1 MAARATSA
9 VFVLAGVAFAS
20 WASRIPQI
28 RDQLGL
34 DTARLGLVLLAVA
47 AGSLTA
53 LMVSSVLVERA
64 GSRLVVM
71 LSGPVLAAALAA
83 AGIGS
88 HVGVVPVVVALV
100 VVGLATGGWDV
111 AMNVQAAAVERR
123 LARSVMARFHA
134 GFSVG
139 TVAGALVG
147 AGMVALDVPV
157 GWHLC
162 GIAVLVAVVVP
173 YAARRFG
180 PDTQEVAHDEPAGP
194 VVRSPLAAWREPR
207 TVLVG
212 VFVLV
217 FAFAEGTANDWISV
231 ALIDGYDAT
240 KTVGALAFAVFLTA
254 MTVARWY
261 GPAVLDRHGRVATVR
276 VLSVV
281 ALVGVL
287 LFVFAGSTE
296 LAFAGAVLWGLGA
309 SLGFPVGMS
318 AGADDPRF
326 AAGRVSVIA
335 SIGYCAF
342 LAGPPLVGFLGH
354 EAGVLRAQLVV
365 ALLLVVAFAVAGSLR
380 PPVAKRLS
388 D

>member
-1 MAARATSA
+1 MTARATSV

-34 DTARLGLVLLAVA
+34 DAAQLGLVLLAVA
-47 AGSLTA
+47 VGSLIA
-53 LMVSSVLVERA
+53 LVIASVLVERA
-64 GSRLVVM
+64 GSRGVVM
-71 LSGPVLAAALAA
+71 VAGPVLSAALAA

-88 HVGVVPVVVALV
+88 HIGVVTVVVALLIL
-100 VVGLATGGWDV
+100 GLALGGWDV
-111 AMNVQAAAVERR
+111 AMNVQAAAVERE
-123 LARSVMARFHA
+123 LGRSVMSRFHA
-134 GFSVG
+134 GFSIGAVL
-139 TVAGALVG
+139 GALIG
-147 AGMVALDVPV
+147 TGMAALGVPV
-157 GWHLC
+157 GWHL
-162 GIAVLVAVVVP
+162 GVVGALLCVTVP
-173 YAARRFG
+173 YAASRFG
-180 PDTQEVAHDEPAGP
+180 PDTQEAAHAEPAGP
-194 VVRSPLAAWREPR
+194 VVRSPLAAWRESR
-207 TVLVG
+207 TVLIG

-240 KTVGALAFAVFLTA
+240 KALGALVFAVFLAA

-261 GPAVLDRHGRVATVR
+261 SPLLLDRYGRVIVLR
-276 VLSVV
+276 VLCVV
-281 ALVGVL
+281 ALAGVL
-287 LFVFAGSTE
+287 LFVFGGSTE
-296 LAFAGAVLWGLGA
+296 AAFAGAVLWGIGA

-354 EAGVLRAQLVV
+354 EVGLLRAQLVV
-365 ALLLVVAFAVAGSLR
+365 GLLLVVAFAVAGALR
-380 PPVAKRLS
+380 PLRTG
-388 D
+388 